1 LNSLTEWLLAL
12 LDLLQLEGRVLR
24 RNVLRLS
31 CSLALLTIATLLLIA
46 GVTLIGWG
54 LYQLMEPRVGPEFAA
69 IILGLTLLLLAG
81 ALARTTKSRIR

>member
-24 RNVLRLS
+24 RNVLRLGW
-31 CSLALLTIATLLLIA
+31 SLALLAVSTLLLLA
-46 GVTLIGWG
+46 GVALIGWG
-54 LYQLMEPRVGPEFAA
+54 LYQFIEPHIGPESAA

-81 ALARTTKSRIR
+81 ILARSTKNLIR